1 MNCPICD
8 YKGIDKDAMNCPAC
22 HADLSAYHALGSLEA
37 ALNKQKRK
45 TQLFILLFVMAL
57 IASIAIFIVLCLLG
71 PDEHKLEGTHKQIK
85 TVNNSEIL
93 LS

>member
-22 HADLSAYHALGSLEA
+22 HADLSAYRALEA
-37 ALNKQKRK
+37 VEGALNKQKRK
-45 TQLFILLFVMAL
+45 TQLFMLLFVIAL
-57 IASIAIFIVLCLLG
+57 VASIAIFVVLCIFG
-71 PDEHKLEGTHKQIK
+71 PEESIVESMPTAFKSVLNLEIF
-85 TVNNSEIL
+85 